1 MKRRKLE
8 ENIFSSYRVRVAT
21 VFLIV
26 FSSLVLSGVLIVIF
40 ELLINLI

>member
-8 ENIFSSYRVRVAT
+8 ENIFDSYRLRAAT

-26 FSSLVLSGVLIVIF
+26 FFSLLISTLVITIF